1 MSDCSVLAGTDIPA
15 GARYKHVRVR
25 SVPAVRGRQRPHQG
39 YPCQQALSTHP
50 GFEGIVR
57 LEVLRGRARLLRR
70 LALTLAESLNP
81 RLPSP
86 NRRIPPKNPNHREP
100 AAPPIRSRRMLPAR
114 DGRHQAH
121 KDVLVACRSDLIGGA
136 AGPMRPLWGA
146 TGRRC
151 QDVKAGLRR
160 EKTRKHSAEN
170 WLHLR
175 PQNEPRTRPEKAR
188 LPMNP

>member
-1 MSDCSVLAGTDIPA
+1 MSVCSVLAGTDLPD
-15 GARYKHVRVR
+15 GDRYKHVRVR
-25 SVPAVRGRQRPHQG
+25 SLPAVRGRQRPHQG
-39 YPCQQALSTHP
+39 GPCQQALKTDP
-50 GFEGIVR
+50 GFEGT
-57 LEVLRGRARLLRR
+57 ARLVVVRGLDGLLER
-70 LALTLAESLNP
+70 LALTLSET
-81 RLPSP
+81 P
-86 NRRIPPKNPNHREP
+86 NTLSCLLVSKDNAQPLKDGEP